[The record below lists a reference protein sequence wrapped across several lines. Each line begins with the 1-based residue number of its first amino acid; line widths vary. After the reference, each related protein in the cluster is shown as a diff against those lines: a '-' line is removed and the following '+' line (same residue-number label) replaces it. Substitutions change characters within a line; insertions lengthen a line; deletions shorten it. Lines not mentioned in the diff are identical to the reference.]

1 MTAADVFS
9 SFGLGVG
16 GGFTL
21 YVVFSLLGYG
31 IYQALK
37 FLKI

>member
-1 MTAADVFS
+1 MMADYFS

-16 GGFTL
+16 GGFTT
-21 YVVFSLLGYG
+21 YFVFSLLGYG

-37 FLKI
+37 LLKH